1 MCRKPDGPDMGILAE
16 DERGYFWETCGVD
29 RVASV
34 VCVRPGVGP
43 ISKTAVGEQVE
54 DLLVGVVLRAEEDKV
69 LKSVRKPVVVF
80 CLGGQAEVAV
90 HYRGL
95 CSR

>member
-1 MCRKPDGPDMGILAE
+1 M
-16 DERGYFWETCGVD
+16 
-29 RVASV
+29 

-80 CLGGQAEVAV
+80 RLRGQTEVAINNW
-90 HYRGL
+90 GF
-95 CSR
+95 CSSENNCQS

>member
-16 DERGYFWETCGVD
+16 EGYFWETCSVD

-34 VCVRPGVGP
+34 VCVCPGVGP
-43 ISKTAVGEQVE
+43 VGKAAVCEQVE

-90 HYRGL
+90 HYGGL

>member
-1 MCRKPDGPDMGILAE
+1 M
-16 DERGYFWETCGVD
+16 
-29 RVASV
+29 

-43 ISKTAVGEQVE
+43 VGKAAVGEQVE

-95 CSR
+95 CSRQDYCQSSFA